1 MARPIWT
8 GFLRLSLVSC
18 PITLTPATSASSR
31 VHLHEINPKTGNRVH
46 QRLVDEET
54 GREVERADLVRGYEV
69 KKGTY
74 VTVTPEEL
82 DAIRIESSQVL
93 DLKTFVDRDAVDP
106 LYWNAPY
113 FIYPQKSGT
122 EAYQVIAKA
131 MADENRVAIGR
142 IVMARHE
149 HPVMVEAFRGG
160 LLMTTLRAANEVR
173 EPEYGSKGKPQSQM
187 VSLAK
192 DIMKRQAGSWQPKT
206 FHDEYQDALR
216 ALVKAK
222 QKGKEPKL
230 PEIAAPESNVVDLM
244 SVLRRSLDER
254 KHPARKGSH
263 AGSRRASAKRKNVR
277 HRKRA

>member
-18 PITLTPATSASSR
+18 PITLTPATSEVSR
-31 VHLHEINPKTGNRVH
+31 IHLHEINPETGNRVH

-54 GREVERADLVRGYEV
+54 GKEVERANLVRGYEV

-74 VTVTPEEL
+74 VTLTAKEL

-93 DLKTFVDRDAVDP
+93 DLKTFVDHDAVDP
-106 LYWNAPY
+106 LYWDAPY
-113 FIYPQKSGT
+113 FIYPQKGGS

-131 MADENRVAIGR
+131 MAEENRVATGR
-142 IVMARHE
+142 IVIARHE

-173 EPEYGSKGKPQSQM
+173 EPNYGSKGKPESQM

-192 DIMKRQAGSWQPKT
+192 DIMKRLEGTWQPKT
-206 FHDEYQDALR
+206 FRDEYQEGLR
-216 ALVKAK
+216 ALVNAK
-222 QKGKEPKL
+222 QKGKQPKI
-230 PEIAAPESNVVDLM
+230 PEIETPKSNVVDLM
-244 SVLRRSLDER
+244 SVLRQSLEGGKQPR
-254 KHPARKGSH
+254 AKKGSPP
-263 AGSRRASAKRKNVR
+263 RKTVK